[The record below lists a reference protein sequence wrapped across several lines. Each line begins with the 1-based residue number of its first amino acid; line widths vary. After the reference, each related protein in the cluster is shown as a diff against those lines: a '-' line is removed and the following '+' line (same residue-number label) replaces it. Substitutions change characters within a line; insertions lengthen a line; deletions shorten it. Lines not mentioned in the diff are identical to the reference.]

1 MVLSTSVVTLCELSY
16 QNHNPSEYTP
26 NPIITSHP
34 HICHHITSSSS
45 PSHHTPSTMFP
56 PTPLFTTSLG
66 ASHNRP
72 LPHTLHGLPQVI
84 PSPLLLDDVLVDA
97 AGGEVVVS
105 VEGDVQEALVVPKV
119 QVNLPTIV
127 QHKHLT
133 CDTRTDRRTH
143 RQCEYTERMT
153 HHECYSVCWS

>member
-26 NPIITSHP
+26 SSPHTHTSAITSHP
-34 HICHHITSSSS
+34 HPHPATTHRALFSHPLPCSPHHS
-45 PSHHTPSTMFP
+45 PP
-56 PTPLFTTSLG
+56 
-66 ASHNRP
+66 SHNRP

-153 HHECYSVCWS
+153 HHE